1 MRSNMPNP
9 NDFDDQDFDNQDFDN
24 QDFDESDDDWD
35 LDLDAHLGLERDES
49 DEDIDYLIEDLAD
62 GAPFDELD
70 DDELLASAGAA
81 EPPMIRLERVLT
93 ALIAQPGQLDA
104 HDIFALSDLSREG
117 AAAVRAKWTAIP
129 VERRRGLVHQLVEL
143 AEDDLDVHL
152 GQLLRI
158 ALKDEDAKVR
168 EAAVIGLW
176 EEIAPD
182 LIGEFVQILNHDPAR
197 SVREA
202 AAQAL
207 GPYILAGELDELDAA
222 LAMRVENALL
232 AVLENPDE
240 DLEVQCRALESI
252 AYSGEI
258 GVRQLI
264 EDAYYAPDD
273 EMRVSALVA
282 MGRSADVR
290 WRGLVRAE
298 LQNPAVEMRMQAAVA
313 SGELDAKV
321 ALPDLLALLSD
332 HEPSVRM
339 ATIFALGRIGGKDA
353 VDALQTVLIGDD
365 AKEAAAAEMALEEM
379 SFYADPEAVALFDER
394 LDEDAGWDDDPLDDW
409 YDNDE
414 LDLGDYEE

>member
-1 MRSNMPNP
+1 MQNS
-9 NDFDDQDFDNQDFDN
+9 NDFNQQDY
-24 QDFDESDDDWD
+24 DESDDDWD
-35 LDLDAHLGLERDES
+35 LDLDDDFDLDQDDSED
-49 DEDIDYLIEDLAD
+49 DIDYLIEDLAD
-62 GAPFDELD
+62 DAPFDELD
-70 DDELLASAGAA
+70 DDELLASAGAS

-93 ALIAQPGQLDA
+93 ALITQPGQLDP

-129 VERRRGLVHQLVEL
+129 VERRRGLVHQMVEL
-143 AEDDLDVHL
+143 AEEDLDIHL
-152 GQLLRI
+152 SQFLRI
-158 ALKDEDAKVR
+158 ALRDEDARVR
-168 EAAVIGLW
+168 EAAVKGLW

-182 LIGEFVQILNHDPAR
+182 LIGEFVQLLKHDPDR
-197 SVREA
+197 DVRAA
-202 AAQAL
+202 AAQVL
-207 GPYILAGELDELDAA
+207 GPYILAGELDELDAS

-232 AVLENPDE
+232 SILENPDE
-240 DLEVQCRALESI
+240 DLQVQCRALESI

-298 LQNPAVEMRMQAAVA
+298 LQNPSMEMRCQAAIA
-313 SGELDAKV
+313 SGELEAKV
-321 ALPDLLALLSD
+321 ALPDLLMLLSD
-332 HEPSVRM
+332 PEQQVRM

-353 VDALQTVLIGDD
+353 VDALQTVMIGDD
-365 AKEAAAAEMALEEM
+365 VEEAAAAELALEEM
-379 SFYADPEAVALFDER
+379 SFYADPDAVSLFDER
-394 LDEDAGWDDDPLDDW
+394 LDEDADWDDDPLDDW
-409 YDNDE
+409 YDNDD